1 LIDLVNKLI
10 VLIIKSFED
19 ILNNENKFN
28 AVRKNKG
35 EFSEDEDSYNS
46 ILFQICVFLTRCL
59 IREPI
64 KQQFSGH
71 MRQFLLN
78 ILFPMIVTIDDESA
92 FSEADPEGY
101 HQYLNDIITEFKS
114 KNFRTSA
121 CFLINK
127 ICERFENMSNFMLAF
142 CLEMLNFILNAKATH
157 LALRDRLVLYKGLSK
172 IITN

>member
-1 LIDLVNKLI
+1 MFNCDEKICHEINILKSKAIQFLSFITQISTLEDKITDEETKNVIPDKDLIDLVNKLI

-92 FSEADPEGY
+92 F
-101 HQYLNDIITEFKS
+101 
-114 KNFRTSA
+114 FR
-121 CFLINK
+121 
-127 ICERFENMSNFMLAF
+127 
-142 CLEMLNFILNAKATH
+142 
-157 LALRDRLVLYKGLSK
+157 G
-172 IITN
+172 